1 MSINNLKP
9 GTRAT
14 IFGFNQ
20 GNCIYKQK
28 LMSMGL
34 VPGAEFVISKLSPV
48 SDMVE
53 IIINDFS
60 LILRSS
66 EAEILKIDKVC
77 M

>member
-9 GTRAT
+9 GSRAT
-14 IFGFNQ
+14 VFGFNQ
-20 GNCIYKQK
+20 GSCTYKQK

-34 VPGAEFVISKLSPV
+34 VPGAEFIISKLSPV
-48 SDMVE
+48 NDMVE
-53 IIINDFS
+53 IFINGFS
-60 LILRSS
+60 LILRRS